1 MQGHRECW
9 GDEAG
14 GIQGDAEE
22 TGFLTPEKRSPERES
37 NCCLQLPNGAAQIG
51 WSQTQRCTAEGGW
64 PKAAIEE
71 NSSRVRESKRV
82 ALRLAEVLSYTDFFS
97 GFYDTVRQNRTW
109 ISLTQQK
116 YSFCCWSM
124 SLHQLTPEQK
134 DMEFSD
140 GLSDGKAE
148 LGAASQLIPII
159 IPDSFAAFAGWVTRW
174 SNCPICHSRLET
186 TGLSSAPSLGSGGDF
201 LHPGSLGFS
210 LLGSQVPAPA
220 DTRVWTNLLL
230 RFALW
235 DHIPCQGTG
244 TAYPAKGPST
254 PAAFLHPHP
263 TSAPWSVPPLGSPH
277 LGGGCCLKAAPRNV
291 SMPRFQVS
299 SKLLGDEHAFDST
312 IWVQIFTPKCPQ
324 ASAGS

>member
-201 LHPGSLGFS
+201 LHPGSLRFS

-230 RFALW
+230 RFALR
-235 DHIPCQGTG
+235 DHIPCARNRHSVPSKRPIHTG
-244 TAYPAKGPST
+244 CLPT
-254 PAAFLHPHP
+254 P
-263 TSAPWSVPPLGSPH
+263 TSHLYPMVCPTTGLSPPGRWVLPQSSTQK
-277 LGGGCCLKAAPRNV
+277 CLYAQVSGLFKAA
-291 SMPRFQVS
+291 
-299 SKLLGDEHAFDST
+299 G
-312 IWVQIFTPKCPQ
+312 
-324 ASAGS
+324 G